1 MTLHS
6 PYCDQFAISTLLIEP
21 DDQDSIGKEL
31 VDYIYSL
38 LFSNWQGVK
47 LTFFSEPIQ
56 KKLVA
61 IFKDKQNLSLRCQRS
76 R

>member
-6 PYCDQFAISTLLIEP
+6 LYCDQFAISTLLIEP

-38 LFSNWQGVK
+38 LFSNW
-47 LTFFSEPIQ
+47 SCIIQ
-56 KKLVA
+56 SQCLLYIEKA
-61 IFKDKQNLSLRCQRS
+61 F
-76 R
+76 

>member
-6 PYCDQFAISTLLIEP
+6 PYCDQFALSTLLIEP

-38 LFSNWQGVK
+38 LFSNW
-47 LTFFSEPIQ
+47 SCIIQ
-56 KKLVA
+56 SQCLLHIEKA
-61 IFKDKQNLSLRCQRS
+61 F
-76 R
+76 